1 MKNKIKTGVVGVGHL
16 GQHHTKHYTKIKSA
30 ELVGVYDINEAQAK
44 KIAKQF
50 KTKAFSTLDEMLDLV
65 DGVSIVTPTKEHAK
79 IAEKCITQGKHVFI
93 EKPITKTTKE
103 ADKIIALAKK
113 TKVILQVGHIERF
126 NPALTPLK
134 DLILKPKYIEVQ
146 RLAPY
151 MIRGTDIPVVL
162 DLMIHDIDLVLSFI
176 SSPVKKIDAS
186 GLSIMTNSVD
196 IANARIHFENG
207 SVANITSSRVAKD
220 KVRKIKIFQRNLYIT
235 IDFLI
240 GLTEIYRVMDKEKRG
255 TSAIITAPIESKGR
269 PRHIVYEK
277 PKIKKQDALQMEL
290 INFIEAI
297 QDKSET
303 IVDGVAGR
311 EALKVALQIQ
321 HKILEGLK

>member
-50 KTKAFSTLDEMLDLV
+50 KTKAFSTLDEMLSLV

-79 IAEKCITQGKHVFI
+79 IAEKCISQGKHVFI

-151 MIRGTDIPVVL
+151 MMRGTDIPVVL

-176 SSPVKKIDAS
+176 NSPVKKIDAS

-255 TSAIITAPIESKGR
+255 TSAIISAPIESKGR

>member
-16 GQHHTKHYTKIKSA
+16 GQHHAKHYKKINSA
-30 ELVGVYDINEAQAK
+30 HLVGVYDTSLKQSK

-50 KTKAFSTLDEMLDLV
+50 NTKAYESLDEMLDRA
-65 DGVSIVTPTKEHAK
+65 DGVSIVTPTKYHAT
-79 IAEKCITQGKHVFI
+79 IAETCIRRGKHVFI
-93 EKPITKTTKE
+93 EKPISKTIEE
-103 ADKIIALAKK
+103 ADKIIALAK
-113 TKVILQVGHIERF
+113 TNKVILQVGHIERF

-134 DLILKPKYIEVQ
+134 HLTIKPKYIEVQ

-151 MIRGTDIPVVL
+151 IIRGTDIPVVL

-176 SSPVKKIDAS
+176 DSPVKKIDAS
-186 GLSIMTNSVD
+186 GVSIMTNSVD

-220 KVRKIKIFQRNLYIT
+220 KVRKIKIFQKNLYIT

-240 GLTEIYRVMDKEKRG
+240 GLTEVYQVMYDEGKG
-255 TSAIITAPIESKGR
+255 SPAIISAPIESKGKQ
-269 PRHIVYEK
+269 RHIVYEK
-277 PKIKKQDALQMEL
+277 PTIKKQDALQMEL

-297 QDKSET
+297 QQKTKT
-303 IVDGVAGR
+303 IVDGIAGR

>member
-16 GQHHTKHYTKIKSA
+16 GQHHTKHYSKIKSA

-50 KTKAFSTLDEMLDLV
+50 KTKAFSTLDEMLSLV

-79 IAEKCITQGKHVFI
+79 IAEKCISQGKHVFI

-113 TKVILQVGHIERF
+113 TRVILQVGHIERF

-176 SSPVKKIDAS
+176 NSPVKKIDAS

>member
-50 KTKAFSTLDEMLDLV
+50 KTKAFSTLDEMLSLV
-65 DGVSIVTPTKEHAK
+65 DGVSIVTPTKQHAK
-79 IAEKCITQGKHVFI
+79 IAEKFISGGKHVFI

-176 SSPVKKIDAS
+176 NSPVKKIEAS

-240 GLTEIYRVMDKEKRG
+240 GLTEIYRVLDKEKRG
-255 TSAIITAPIESKGR
+255 TSTIITAPIESKGKL
-269 PRHIVYEK
+269 RHIVYEK

-297 QDKSET
+297 QEKSET

>member
-1 MKNKIKTGVVGVGHL
+1 MVGVGHL

-44 KIAKQF
+44 KIAKQY

-65 DGVSIVTPTKEHAK
+65 DGVSIVTPTNEHAK
-79 IAEKCITQGKHVFI
+79 IAEKCISQGKHVFI
-93 EKPITKTTKE
+93 EKPIAKTTKE

-134 DLILKPKYIEVQ
+134 DLVLKPKYIEVQ

-176 SSPVKKIDAS
+176 NSPVKKIDAS